1 MKLSFNTAFLLFGIL
16 SLGIMQSCSDDNED
30 PNPSPSAPSTLT
42 FSRVDNEEFR
52 IWTDGAEVNTDNL
65 SIEDYLKQSYYENLT
80 AEYYQSQPGLTFKGD
95 SLFSESDGM
104 IVGFPYHISNDSIIL
119 TRTYIIE
126 GQSPIVINQL
136 FAMGNQTELY
146 IPRMYYRAAQHT
158 DSSNMYI
165 GSFDI
170 GHYTLDAVL
179 EQNGIFDSI
188 DNLQENDSIIIYNQR
203 AYYN

>member
-1 MKLSFNTAFLLFGIL
+1 MKLSTNTVFLFFGIIG
-16 SLGIMQSCSDDNED
+16 LGIMQSCSDDNED
-30 PNPSPSAPSTLT
+30 PNPSTTAPTTLT
-42 FSRVDNEEFR
+42 YSHIDNMSFK
-52 IWTDGAEVNTDNL
+52 IWNDGAEVNTDGL
-65 SIEDYLKQSYYENLT
+65 SIEDYIDPDYYDELT
-80 AEYYQSQPGLTFKGD
+80 EEYYQSQPGLTFKGD

-104 IVGFPYHISNDSIIL
+104 IVGLPYHISNDSIIL
-119 TRTYIIE
+119 TVTYIIE
-126 GQSPIVINQL
+126 GQAPIVADQL